1 MQVQIQ
7 KWGNSLAFR
16 IPSAF
21 VHETNL
27 SQGAIVNLG
36 IKEGRLI
43 ITPLIKKNISLES
56 LLMDVTKENIHREE
70 DFGERQG
77 REIW

>member
-16 IPSAF
+16 IPNAF
-21 VHETNL
+21 VQETKL
-27 SQGAIVNLG
+27 SQGAMVNLG

-43 ITPLIKKNISLES
+43 ITPLVKKKVSLES
-56 LLMDVTKENIHREE
+56 LLMDVTKENIHGEE
-70 DFGERQG
+70 SFGERQG
-77 REIW
+77 QEIW